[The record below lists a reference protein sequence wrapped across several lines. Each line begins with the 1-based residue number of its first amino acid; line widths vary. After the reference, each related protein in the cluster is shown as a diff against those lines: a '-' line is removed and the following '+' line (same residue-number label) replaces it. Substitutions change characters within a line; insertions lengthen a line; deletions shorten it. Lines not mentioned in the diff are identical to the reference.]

1 MELGIYLLRLGPL
14 SLSLPLHHRARVH
27 CVFMLVAVAPA
38 FLGSIECSLF
48 STLCGAASLLGAADV
63 TAERPARLA
72 F

>member
-1 MELGIYLLRLGPL
+1 MCVELGIYL
-14 SLSLPLHHRARVH
+14 LPLHHRARAH